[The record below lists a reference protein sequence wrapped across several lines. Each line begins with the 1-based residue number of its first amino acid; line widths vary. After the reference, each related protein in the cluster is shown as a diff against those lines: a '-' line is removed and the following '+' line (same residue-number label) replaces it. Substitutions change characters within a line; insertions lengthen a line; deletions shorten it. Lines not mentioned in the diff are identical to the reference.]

1 MPTSA
6 PKDCPLCFPEQEKVL
21 WQDASCRVIRLDDP
35 DYPGY
40 CRLIWNTH
48 VAEMSDLCAA
58 DQRHCFNLLMAVEVA
73 LRECFAPD
81 KINLASF
88 GNVVPHLHWH
98 IIPRHLD
105 DLHFPQPIWGL
116 AQRRGGSAPAPRVD
130 DAALSTAIRNAIA
143 ERLAG

>member
-6 PKDCPLCFPEQEKVL
+6 PQDCPLCFPAHEKVL

-40 CRLIWNTH
+40 CRLIWNSH
-48 VAEMSDLCAA
+48 VAEMSQLSPA
-58 DQRHCFNLLMAVEVA
+58 DQRHCFNILMAVEVA

-88 GNVVPHLHWH
+88 GNAVTHLHWH
-98 IIPRHLD
+98 LIPRYFD
-105 DLHFPQPIWGL
+105 DLHFPQPIWGQ
-116 AQRRGGSAPAPRVD
+116 AQRKSGAAPGPLVD
-130 DAALSTAIRNAIA
+130 DADLCAAIRNAVA
-143 ERLAG
+143 ERIAG